1 MEDQVKI
8 FKFFNSITKQKFD
21 NYVGK
26 STQQDCFKEINNRTT
41 GYAITNDIGTITT
54 EKKILEDGHGCSDHT
69 SNESNMTDDESEPSF
84 KLNDSNSTGIL
95 NEMSSA
101 NEQFKRIGAHH
112 QVLVTYLPIDT

>member
-1 MEDQVKI
+1 M
-8 FKFFNSITKQKFD
+8 
-21 NYVGK
+21 
-26 STQQDCFKEINNRTT
+26 
-41 GYAITNDIGTITT
+41 
-54 EKKILEDGHGCSDHT
+54 EDGHSCCDHT

-112 QVLVTYLPIDT
+112 QVLVIYLPIDT